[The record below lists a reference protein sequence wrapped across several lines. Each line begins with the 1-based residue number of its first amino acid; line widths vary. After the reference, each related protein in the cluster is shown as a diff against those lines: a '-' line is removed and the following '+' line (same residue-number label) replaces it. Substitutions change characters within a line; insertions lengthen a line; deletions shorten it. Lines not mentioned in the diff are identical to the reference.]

1 MTDEELMAAPEL
13 KTIAKHLKAAT
24 AAVRKL
30 EARSGRR
37 LTIFV
42 EAEAGPMLTDADR
55 DVGEGF
61 DRLNLLTEGG
71 GLVHHFEDGRN
82 WACGAH

>member
-1 MTDEELMAAPEL
+1 VTDEELMTAPEL

-55 DVGEGF
+55 DEGGF
-61 DRLNLLTEGG
+61 KRLNLLTEGG
-71 GLVHHFEDGRN
+71 GLVHYFEDARN
-82 WACGAH
+82 WACGAR